1 VVVVPDWPVAGGVVV
16 PDVPDC
22 VSVVPV
28 EPVVPV
34 CVSVVPVDE
43 PLVELSCF
51 WSQAASDSAPTIA
64 RAAKTDFIIVV
75 IP

>member
-1 VVVVPDWPVAGGVVV
+1 
-16 PDVPDC
+16 
-22 VSVVPV
+22 
-28 EPVVPV
+28 
-34 CVSVVPVDE
+34 VSVVPVDD

-64 RAAKTDFIIVV
+64 RAVKTDFIIVV

>member
-1 VVVVPDWPVAGGVVV
+1 MDELYCVVVPVVPLAGGVVSVV
-16 PDVPDC
+16 PLAGGV

-28 EPVVPV
+28 VPVV
-34 CVSVVPVDE
+34 E

-51 WSQAASDSAPTIA
+51 WSQAASDSTPTIA
-64 RAAKTDFIIVV
+64 RAAKIDFIVVV